1 MRDADGA
8 EIYSVT
14 VPAGTMAANASGKS
28 FKFRDNAGSNND
40 LQQAGLKL
48 SGNPSGKS
56 TVKFKTIKTDFT
68 SVPLVAQDIEVE
80 IEIGSHMIPD
90 TRPWEVKGSKL

>member
-1 MRDADGA
+1 M
-8 EIYSVT
+8 V
-14 VPAGTMAANASGKS
+14 ANASGTS
-28 FKFRDNAGSNND
+28 FKFKDNTGSNND

-68 SVPLVAQDIEVE
+68 SVTFADQDVEVLV
-80 IEIGSHMIPD
+80 EIGSHMIPD
-90 TRPWEVKGSKL
+90 TRPWEVKGSKLRATK